1 MKLNPYETVG
11 AVTGL
16 LSVWLT
22 VKENIWCWL
31 TGLIS
36 VIFYLIFFYQSNL
49 YANMGLQVIYIY
61 LQFYGW
67 YQWLYGGKN
76 RTELEVSR
84 SSLRVNLLLA
94 AILVAATALMAWPLH
109 RFTNAALPLWD
120 SAATVLSLI
129 ATWMMAKKLLESWIV
144 WIIADVIYVGMFY
157 HQKAWQSFVLYAI
170 FLALCVAGYV
180 EWRKSLQKLQPA

>member
-1 MKLNPYETVG
+1 MIFNPYETVG

-31 TGLIS
+31 TGLVS
-36 VIFYLIFFYQSNL
+36 VVFYLIFLYQLTL

-67 YQWLYGGKN
+67 YEWLYGGKN
-76 RTELEVSR
+76 RAQLQVSR
-84 SSLRVNLLLA
+84 SNVKINALLTVIGIA
-94 AILVAATALMAWPLH
+94 STVLMAWPLH
-109 RFTNAALPLWD
+109 RFTNAALPWWD
-120 SAATVLSLI
+120 SAAVSLSLI
-129 ATWMMAKKLLESWIV
+129 ATWMMAKKLIENWIV

-157 HQKAWQSFVLYAI
+157 HQRAWQSLVLYTI
-170 FLALCVAGYV
+170 FLALCVIGYF
-180 EWRKSLQKLQPA
+180 EWRKSLQRLQPA

>member
-31 TGLIS
+31 TGLVS

-67 YQWLYGGKN
+67 YEWLYGGKN

-84 SSLRVNLLLA
+84 SNAKINLWLA
-94 AILVAATALMAWPLH
+94 VIFIAATAVMAWPLH
-109 RFTNAALPLWD
+109 RFTDAALPLWD

-129 ATWMMAKKLLESWIV
+129 ATWMMAKKLLENWIV

-157 HQKAWQSFVLYAI
+157 VQRAYQSLVLYAI
-170 FLALCVAGYV
+170 FLALCVAGYI
-180 EWRKSLQKLQPA
+180 EWRKSFQKLQQA